1 MENMVSKPTL
11 NGLNELYK
19 FINTQDNNLVLVNGS
34 IEPSLTN
41 MAKISSFYQIESK
54 NNETTITAK
63 KKTQAPLLLI
73 VNYTSSEAEGT
84 NQTKINFVGEEL
96 SESKIMSI
104 DLSFFDTHYIKNST
118 INIKLDQSARLTHL
132 HVNLENDFS
141 KNYTK
146 LQTRLMK
153 NSNYNSILLSMGGIF
168 TEIQS
173 SIDLVEAGAATTL
186 YGLYATKNSMKAH
199 FITTV
204 NHLAPHTESDQLY
217 KGILDHESRGKFIGK
232 VYVAPNAQLIRS
244 SQLNKNLLISKKAHI
259 ESEPQLEIYA
269 DDVKCNHG
277 ATIGNL
283 DNDQIFYFESRGI
296 AADKAR
302 RMLTHAFANDIFM
315 KTADNELTK
324 RLEKIFSSHFNEGNS

>member
-1 MENMVSKPTL
+1 MKSTVTKPTL

-19 FINTQDNNLVLVNGS
+19 FINTQDNNLVLVNGQ

-41 MAKISSFYQIESK
+41 TGKIK
-54 NNETTITAK
+54 NNYTVESTNTKTIIRAAK
-63 KKTQAPLLLI
+63 KSQLPLLLI
-73 VNYTSSEAEGT
+73 INYTSNQSEGT
-84 NQTKINFVGEEL
+84 NQTTIEFHGEEL

-118 INIKLDQSARLTHL
+118 ININLDKSATLTHL
-132 HVNLENDFS
+132 HVNLENDHS

-146 LQTRLMK
+146 LNARLIK
-153 NSNYNSILLSMGGIF
+153 DSVYHSLLLSMGGLF

-173 SIDLVEAGAATTL
+173 NIDLIEAGAKATL
-186 YGLYATKNSMKAH
+186 NGLYATKNSMKAH
-199 FITTV
+199 FLTTV

-217 KGILDHESRGKFIGK
+217 KGILDGESRGKFVGK
-232 VYVAPNAQLIRS
+232 VYVAPQAQLIRA
-244 SQLNKNLLISKKAHI
+244 SQLNKNLLISKKSHI
-259 ESEPQLEIYA
+259 ETEPQLEIYA

-283 DNDQIFYFESRGI
+283 DHDQIFYFESRGI

-302 RMLTHAFANDIFM
+302 AMLTHAFANDIFM
-315 KTADNELTK
+315 KSSDPELSQ
-324 RLEKIFSSHFNEGNS
+324 RLENIFTSHFQKETL